1 MCVFPSR
8 TSFGMRMKTKFCGKK
23 IWFSM

>member
-1 MCVFPSR
+1 
-8 TSFGMRMKTKFCGKK
+8 MKTKFCGKK